1 MTVKP
6 NQSELAS
13 FHAEICGAL
22 ADPTRIAILYELADG
37 SKNVSQL
44 VESLGISQPTVS
56 RHLKTLR
63 ERGMVQAAREGG
75 FVAYTLLDR
84 RIVEALDL
92 LRVALGDIL
101 VRRGRLAALIDGIE
115 GPAPHRTLSD

>member
-1 MTVKP
+1 MIVKP
-6 NQSELAS
+6 NQSELAL
-13 FHAEICGAL
+13 FHAEVCGAL

-37 SKNVSQL
+37 PRNVSQL
-44 VESLGISQPTVS
+44 VETLGVTQPTVS

-63 ERGMVQAAREGG
+63 ERGMVQATRDGG

-92 LRVALGDIL
+92 LRAALGDIL
-101 VRRGRLAALIDGIE
+101 ARRGRLAALIDEPASSHAE
-115 GPAPHRTLSD
+115 GG